1 MIASKIHLITGFP
14 YNPHTEILML
24 PVDLH
29 RLDYPSVACINTGI
43 AVEGLWHDLNLHIPI
58 VIW

>member
-14 YNPHTEILML
+14 YNPSMDILML

-29 RLDYPSVACINTGI
+29 GLDYPSLARINAGI
-43 AVEGLWHDLNLHIPI
+43 ATEGLWRDLNHHVPAY
-58 VIW
+58 